1 MDFWQYRTIYQ
12 SLKATYPNIN
22 PDQQYRESM
31 DACLASGSVASAH
44 QVESEYVWAKNKKPY
59 YSVYPSII
67 PMLTRLNLDIDSGL
81 VKIPMDVLCIRFP
94 KSHNPLI
101 FTFEDQ
107 RYEMRAIMMSR
118 TFVKDSLG
126 MTLWMDYGETMTL
139 PNPEGKPYEFPVM
152 TYRNFRCRTGQT
164 IEQDLIELPTEPSSD
179 TGVQIPLET
188 QKDVVRLCCSLCLM
202 QHDPE
207 IISPDVLNADQ
218 EKYEKTKDQKF
229 IEKSH
234 RRGKVGWIV
243 GAKLEVI
250 PHVRRPHPA
259 IVWTGKGRT
268 VPKVVFRKG
277 SIVHRK
283 AVEKL
288 PSGFEKLE
296 EPTQ

>member
-12 SLKATYPNIN
+12 ALKATDPNLN
-22 PDQQYRESM
+22 PDQQYKDSM
-31 DACLASGSVASAH
+31 SSCLSSGSAASAH
-44 QVESEYVWAKNKKPY
+44 QVESEYVWARNKKPY

-81 VKIPMDVLCIRFP
+81 VKIPMEVLCIRLP
-94 KSHNPLI
+94 KSHNPLT

-107 RYEMRAIMMSR
+107 RYEVRTVLMSETLVR
-118 TFVKDSLG
+118 DSLG
-126 MTLWMDYGETMTL
+126 MTLWMDYGETMAL
-139 PNPEGKPYEFPVM
+139 PNSDGGTFEFPVM

-164 IEQDLIELPTEPSSD
+164 IEQDLVDLPVEPNSD
-179 TGVQIPLET
+179 IGVQIPIET

-259 IVWTGKGRT
+259 IMWTGKGRA

-296 EPTQ
+296 ETTK